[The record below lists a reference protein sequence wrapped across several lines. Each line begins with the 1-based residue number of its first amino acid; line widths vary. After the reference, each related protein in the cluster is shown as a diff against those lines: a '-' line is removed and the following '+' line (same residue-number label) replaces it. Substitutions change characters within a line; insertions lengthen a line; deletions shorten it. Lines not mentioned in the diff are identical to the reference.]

1 MPRADKFQLMS
12 VHLEKVGGVAVL
24 TLGHPPVNALGA
36 ALKTALLQH
45 LETALDD
52 PTVRAIVIASDGKHF
67 SAGADIREVG
77 NPADA
82 PSLPEII
89 ERIETSPKPIV
100 AALHGAVAGG
110 GLELALGCHCRVAE
124 ESARLSLPEVTLGIL
139 PGAGGTVRLPRLVG
153 VEAALDLILSGRV
166 VTAEEAVTLG
176 LVDEAVPAH
185 TARERA
191 IGMAQRVGRNAPR
204 RTRDL
209 VITTPPSGWLER
221 AEADLSKTARG
232 RKAPGVALECVK
244 RALTLP
250 FDEALRLERAAFL
263 ELLGGEESLALR
275 HVFFAERAAQ
285 KEGALKKGT
294 TIRAVRSAGVVGF
307 GTMGSGIAMAF
318 ANAGIPVVVTDETA
332 EAVDRGLARVR
343 ATYEDSRAKGRIS
356 DAECA
361 KRVAL
366 VQSATDYH
374 AFASADLVIE
384 AVFEEMDLKHQVFRR
399 LDEVCS
405 DRAILA
411 TNTSSLDVNTIAE
424 ATKDPSRVLGLHFFS
439 PANIMKLVEVVRPVA
454 VSANVLSSSLDL
466 VKRLGKIGVV
476 VGVCDGFVGNRMLY
490 AYRRQADFLLEEGAL
505 PHQVDRALRDF
516 GMAMGPFQ
524 IGDLAGLDISWRIRK
539 RQAATR
545 PKELRYSPI
554 ADRLCE
560 MGRFGQKT
568 GAGWYKYE
576 KGSRTAVPDPEV
588 EALVEAVSAELGF
601 TRREITDAEIVLRC
615 FSAMV
620 NEGAL
625 LLEEG
630 VAARAG
636 DIDVIWIHG
645 YGFPRHRGGPMH
657 WADGFGLKAIAEM
670 VDRLHAEQGDL
681 VKPSALLRQLARDGR
696 GFAESSGPEPC

>member
-1 MPRADKFQLMS
+1 MPRTDKFQPMS
-12 VHLEKVGGVAVL
+12 VHLEKLEGVAVL
-24 TLGHPPVNALGA
+24 TLSHPPVNALGA
-36 ALKTALLQH
+36 ALKTALLEQ
-45 LETALDD
+45 LEAALGDHM
-52 PTVRAIVIASDGKHF
+52 VKAIVIASGGKHF

-77 NPADA
+77 GAPSG
-82 PSLPEII
+82 PSLPDII

-124 ESARLSLPEVTLGIL
+124 EGARLSLPEVTLGIL
-139 PGAGGTVRLPRLVG
+139 PGAGGTVRLPRLIG
-153 VEAALDLILSGRV
+153 VEAALDLIVSGRA
-166 VTAEEAVTLG
+166 VTAEEAAPLG
-176 LVDEAVPAH
+176 LVDESAPAH
-185 TARERA
+185 TARDRA
-191 IGMAQRVGRNAPR
+191 IALAQRIGRNAPR

-209 VITTPPSGWLER
+209 VIPTPPAGWLDR
-221 AEADLSKTARG
+221 AEADLAKTARG
-232 RKAPGVALECVK
+232 RKAPRAALECVK
-244 RALTLP
+244 RALSLP
-250 FDEALRLERAAFL
+250 FEEALRLERAAFL
-263 ELLGGEESLALR
+263 ELLEGEESRALR

-285 KEGALKKGT
+285 KEGELKKGT

-307 GTMGSGIAMAF
+307 GTMGGGIAMAF
-318 ANAGIPVVVTDETA
+318 ANASIPVVVTDENE
-332 EAVDRGLARVR
+332 EAVERGLARVR
-343 ATYEDSRAKGRIS
+343 AAYEDSRAKGRLTE
-356 DAECA
+356 AECA
-361 KRVAL
+361 QRIAL
-366 VQSATDYH
+366 IKGSAEFG
-374 AFASADLVIE
+374 ALSPADLVIE

-439 PANIMKLVEVVRPVA
+439 PANIMKLVEVVRPSA

-466 VKRLGKIGVV
+466 VRRLGKIGVV

-545 PKELRYSPI
+545 PRELRYSPI

-588 EALVEAVSAELGF
+588 EALVLAVSAELGF
-601 TRREITDAEIVLRC
+601 TRREIADAEIVERC
-615 FSAMV
+615 FGAMV

-630 VAARAG
+630 VAARAS

-657 WADGFGLKAIAEM
+657 WADRFGLERLAAVVE
-670 VDRLHAEQGDL
+670 RLHAQQGDL
-681 VKPSALLRQLARDGR
+681 VRPSALLLQLARDGR
-696 GFAESSGPEPC
+696 GFNDEGAPAAC